1 VNPTVG
7 LVGLG
12 RMGGPMARNLLR
24 AGLELVVHDI
34 DSTRCAETQRHG
46 AHVARSP
53 REVSASSDISL
64 SIIMD
69 DRVLRAVALG
79 PDGILTG
86 ARPGHLYCDLSTVS
100 PDASREVAQQAAAAA
115 VHYLRA
121 KVAGSV
127 ALAERGELTVFASGD
142 RADFETAEPVLA
154 CVGREV
160 RYVGEDEAA
169 HFLKLAH
176 SVVVGVY
183 AALVGEA
190 VTFARG
196 GGVDYDTVIDV
207 LAGGP
212 LASEQLTLKAPL
224 LKSREFGHPP
234 SDVNTAAKDLD
245 LVLLAARGARVPMPL
260 TAAVLQL
267 MTAQQ
272 ARGEGA
278 SDIWSVIRAFE
289 AMADIGDT

>member
-1 VNPTVG
+1 MSLTVG

-12 RMGGPMARNLLR
+12 RMGAPMARHLLM
-24 AGLELVVHDI
+24 AGLDLVVHDI
-34 DSTRCAETQRHG
+34 DAARCEEARSHG
-46 AHVARSP
+46 AQVAGSP
-53 REVSASSDISL
+53 QEVAASSDISL
-64 SIIMD
+64 SMIMD
-69 DRVLRAVALG
+69 DHVLRAVALG
-79 PDGILTG
+79 PDGILAG
-86 ARPGHLYCDLSTVS
+86 AQPAHLYCDLSTVS
-100 PDASREVAQQAAAAA
+100 PAASREVARQAAATG

-127 ALAERGELTVFASGD
+127 ALAESGELTVFASGD
-142 RADFETAEPVLA
+142 RPDFEMAQPVLA
-154 CVGREV
+154 CVAREV
-160 RYVGEDEAA
+160 RYVGQEEAA

-183 AALVGEA
+183 AALIGEA
-190 VTFARG
+190 VTFAQV

-212 LASEQLTLKAPL
+212 LSSQQLSLKAPL
-224 LKSREFGHPP
+224 LKSRNFSQPP

-245 LVLLAARGARVPMPL
+245 LVLMAARGSRVPMPL

-289 AMADIGDT
+289 AMAHVGDT